1 MKKLT
6 LKSIITTALFALM
19 LFAFVFSGITL
30 TRSYAGEQ
38 KTTGFTMEGAQ
49 ARISEP
55 YGLRFKA
62 KLGQKEY
69 ESLDFENGDYLGMLI
84 VPQLYLEH
92 FAEDLKGENPDYVT
106 VLESK
111 NVFLANVKNI
121 TPYVDGDYWAFNGV
135 LGNVKYD
142 NLNVDFV
149 GIGYYNLDGEYFYA
163 DQITR
168 NFGEVISTTVAKGVA
183 DATAAKKASELN
195 ALAFAQKIGKTED
208 QAKEFAKEDLAGK
221 LTGNQVANFDDESYL
236 DLLTNEEN
244 FNGWTSKF
252 EDDELYIVD
261 IDDRKALELRATNY
275 RALTINFV
283 KPFIVTENTVVN
295 LTIKTP
301 LESRILVNTD
311 SLSGPSLPNA
321 WSTASYLATD
331 LGYNVGDVMSKIS
344 LSLHN
349 QKEWYYIDEITV
361 TEKVDLAKLLTGV
374 SDLGYGEVANYNHT
388 DYTLLDFGEGN
399 GASITEDGK
408 LAITVTWSDGYSK
421 KTHIPFAREITVR
434 EGDKLV
440 VNMSGNNICVDK
452 KDGTN
457 LLSKTSYYGYDQ
469 TISLANLGYSVGD
482 KVSYLTLS
490 GDGLVAKINYIKV
503 VNDNEEQIKLVESLQ
518 DYQIANFDDAAYQ
531 KLISSG
537 TVSNGNLVTN
547 KKETI
552 TVTLPQPKT
561 FTVNDY
567 LVFNVKET
575 GWMQVNGQY
584 VTGPS
589 DLPAGD
595 FNWYNEAVRCN
606 GFFIRVT
613 EGYHL
618 VILPVAVAKC
628 EVGVPVSSLTIYNNT
643 DGDELALDWIECV
656 TLSSNSLTLKDAL
669 KEYYELKLSLTPNQV
684 YPNAT
689 SASVDFADKNAMALV
704 QANPYVGKQNYTVT
718 YVEDEQAVKI
728 VSSETGYIA
737 SNVRL
742 YFAKPITLTA
752 STKVKLTVK
761 VEMDASRGWDFE
773 FKAFDN
779 SYKYTNLAN
788 NVVGEYLT
796 ITLQTDARNET
807 WNLFNSSMHGKEL
820 SYLDLWFG
828 EEFDCISIK
837 SITVIE

>member
-1 MKKLT
+1 
-6 LKSIITTALFALM
+6 M

-30 TRSYAGEQ
+30 TRSYAEEQ

-84 VPQLYLEH
+84 VPQLYLER

-135 LGNVKYD
+135 LGKVKYD

-168 NFGEVISTTVAKGVA
+168 SFGEVISTTVAKGVA
-183 DATAAKKASELN
+183 DAAAAKKANELN

-208 QAKEFAKEDLAGK
+208 QAKEFASEDLAGK

-244 FNGWTSKF
+244 FSVYTSKF
-252 EDDELYIVD
+252 EDGELDIVD
-261 IDDRKALELRATNY
+261 IDDRKALELRSNSY
-275 RALTINFV
+275 CALTINFV

-301 LESRILVNTD
+301 SKKSDIIVNTD
-311 SLSGPSLPNA
+311 SIIGPRLPNS
-321 WSTASYLATD
+321 WSTSSYLATD

-344 LSLHN
+344 LRLHHD
-349 QKEWYYIDEITV
+349 EDECYYIDEITV

-388 DYTLLDFGEGN
+388 DYSLLDFGEGN
-399 GASITEDGK
+399 GASVTEDGK
-408 LAITVTWSDGYSK
+408 LAISVTWSGDHSK

-440 VNMSGNNICVDK
+440 VNMSGLAIFVDK

-457 LLSKTSYYGYDQ
+457 LLDKANYYGYDK
-469 TISLANLGYSVGD
+469 TISLADLGYSVGD

-490 GDGLVAKINYIKV
+490 GDGEVAKINYIKV
-503 VNDNEEQIKLVESLQ
+503 VNDNEEQIKEQIKLVESLHG
-518 DYQIANFDDAAYQ
+518 YQIANFDDAAYQ
-531 KLISSG
+531 KLVSSG

-552 TVTLPQPKT
+552 TINFPQPKT
-561 FTVNDY
+561 FTANDY

-575 GWMQVNGQY
+575 GWMKVNGRY

-589 DLPAGD
+589 DSSDGE
-595 FNWYNEAVRCN
+595 FNYYNGANECN
-606 GFFIRVT
+606 GFFTRVT

-628 EVGVPVSSLTIYNNT
+628 EVGAPVSSLTIHNYT

-656 TLSSNSLTLKDAL
+656 TLSSSSLTLNDAL

-684 YPNAT
+684 
-689 SASVDFADKNAMALV
+689 
-704 QANPYVGKQNYTVT
+704 
-718 YVEDEQAVKI
+718 
-728 VSSETGYIA
+728 
-737 SNVRL
+737 
-742 YFAKPITLTA
+742 
-752 STKVKLTVK
+752 
-761 VEMDASRGWDFE
+761 
-773 FKAFDN
+773 
-779 SYKYTNLAN
+779 
-788 NVVGEYLT
+788 
-796 ITLQTDARNET
+796 
-807 WNLFNSSMHGKEL
+807 
-820 SYLDLWFG
+820 
-828 EEFDCISIK
+828 
-837 SITVIE
+837 